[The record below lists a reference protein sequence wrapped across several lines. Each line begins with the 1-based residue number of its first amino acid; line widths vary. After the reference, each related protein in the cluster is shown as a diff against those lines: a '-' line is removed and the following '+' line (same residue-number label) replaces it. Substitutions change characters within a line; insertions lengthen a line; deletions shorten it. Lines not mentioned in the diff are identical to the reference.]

1 MRTWVDT
8 DKICEDT
15 LNIIKLLSTSDVI
28 KFSDVS
34 EKIILL
40 EECLDEEEYECGWFS
55 DAAFKLLKDLLRIR
69 IKLRKTDPTHHLVPV
84 LIQAVDGLK
93 EQLRLNRKHANE
105 LRPGVSEEG
114 RNDEITAA
122 ERQKPGQKGLSLS
135 AAIVPERAL
144 ASQKQSGRTCT
155 VFMAG
160 MVTGAF
166 LMLAALLMYPQTVIA
181 LLRMVV
187 QVIHS
192 AGEQSW

>member
-15 LNIIKLLSTSDVI
+15 RNIIKLLSTSDVI
-28 KFSDVS
+28 KFSGVS

-69 IKLRKTDPTHHLVPV
+69 IKLRKTDPAHHLVPV

-105 LRPGVSEEG
+105 LIEVHVFSGHA
-114 RNDEITAA
+114 RNFFWLGCATAMM
-122 ERQKPGQKGLSLS
+122 L
-135 AAIVPERAL
+135 VL
-144 ASQKQSGRTCT
+144 ATIIYE
-155 VFMAG
+155 A
-160 MVTGAF
+160 
-166 LMLAALLMYPQTVIA
+166 
-181 LLRMVV
+181 
-187 QVIHS
+187 
-192 AGEQSW
+192 

>member
-69 IKLRKTDPTHHLVPV
+69 IKLRKTDPGHHLVPV

-105 LRPGVSEEG
+105 LIEVYVFSGHA
-114 RNDEITAA
+114 RNFFWLGCATAMM
-122 ERQKPGQKGLSLS
+122 LVL
-135 AAIVPERAL
+135 AAIIYVA
-144 ASQKQSGRTCT
+144 
-155 VFMAG
+155 
-160 MVTGAF
+160 
-166 LMLAALLMYPQTVIA
+166 
-181 LLRMVV
+181 
-187 QVIHS
+187 
-192 AGEQSW
+192 